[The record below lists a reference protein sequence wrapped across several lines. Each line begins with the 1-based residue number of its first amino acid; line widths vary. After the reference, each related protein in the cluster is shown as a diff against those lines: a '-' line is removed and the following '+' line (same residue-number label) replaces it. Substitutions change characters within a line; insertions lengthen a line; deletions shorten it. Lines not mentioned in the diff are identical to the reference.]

1 VYVQASE
8 FVKRRY
14 EINVGNGSQYISWLA
29 TTACLMFGQEHYPN
43 GIYIPN
49 LLKKEDDVPHPR

>member
-1 VYVQASE
+1 MKIIVYVQASE

-29 TTACLMFGQEHYPN
+29 TTACL
-43 GIYIPN
+43 
-49 LLKKEDDVPHPR
+49 